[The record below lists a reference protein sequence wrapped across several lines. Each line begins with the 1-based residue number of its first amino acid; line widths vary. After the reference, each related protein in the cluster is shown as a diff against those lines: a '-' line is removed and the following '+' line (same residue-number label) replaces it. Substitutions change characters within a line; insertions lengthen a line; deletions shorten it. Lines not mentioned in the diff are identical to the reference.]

1 MLAFLLSQKN
11 QHVKS
16 LLQVMP
22 IMLWVGLPFF
32 LVFRQPDLGTSIMF
46 ILIFISMA
54 FWGNISP
61 KIFLELISPLMSIV
75 LVHFLPWGAWVSW
88 TLYLMGLGFYL
99 YFTRTHWVE
108 FVFVLLLN
116 VAAAV
121 VSPLL
126 WMSLKDYQQAR
137 ILSFINPGLDPL
149 GQGIRYHAQQAATAI
164 GSGGLWGKGLFDGTL
179 SRLGFI
185 PEQHTDFI
193 FSLICEEVGFVG
205 AVLILVL
212 FILIIYRGLRIA
224 ANSKDTFSSLVALG
238 VVAMIGMHALI
249 NMGMCVGIF
258 PVVGV
263 PLPLISYGGNSLF
276 IHFCALGILENIH
289 SDHQRYYL

>member
-1 MLAFLLSQKN
+1 VA
-11 QHVKS
+11 
-16 LLQVMP
+16 
-22 IMLWVGLPFF
+22 LPFV

-46 ILIFISMA
+46 ILLFISMA
-54 FWGNISP
+54 FWGDVSP
-61 KIFLELISPLMSIV
+61 KIFLELISPLVSII
-75 LVHFLPWGAWVSW
+75 LVNFLPWGAWISW
-88 TLYLMGLGFYL
+88 TIYLIALGFYL
-99 YFTRTHWVE
+99 YFTRSHWVE
-108 FVFVLLLN
+108 FIFVLLLN
-116 VAAAV
+116 VTAALI
-121 VSPLL
+121 SPFL

-137 ILSFINPGLDPL
+137 ILSFINPSFDPL
-149 GQGIRYHAQQAATAI
+149 GQGIRYHAQQAVTAI
-164 GSGGLWGKGLFDGTL
+164 GSGGFLGKGIFNGTL

-212 FILIIYRGLRIA
+212 FVLIIYRGLRIA